1 MKKRNVAL
9 AAAAVFILL
18 TALALGYRWF
28 SRQPDLTVYL
38 RCEGNVSGKLSA
50 ARILPNGES
59 GKPESFEL
67 ETACKIG
74 KINIG
79 EYRREEKIQFTF
91 ERENGETNR
100 MISEYDEHIQSDQN
114 GFFAV
119 LKLMPTPPF
128 IVKDSI

>member
-1 MKKRNVAL
+1 MKTRNVV
-9 AAAAVFILL
+9 AAAIIVFILL
-18 TALALGYRWF
+18 TILALGYRWF

-38 RCEGNVSGKLSA
+38 RCEENISGNLSA
-50 ARILPNGES
+50 AKILPDGEA
-59 GKPESFEL
+59 GKPQNFNL
-67 ETACKIG
+67 ETVCKSG

-100 MISEYDEHIQSDQN
+100 IVSAYDEHIQSDRN

-119 LKLMPTPPF
+119 LKLIRTPPF
-128 IVKDSI
+128 IIKDKV

>member
-1 MKKRNVAL
+1 MKKRNVV
-9 AAAAVFILL
+9 AAAIIVFILL
-18 TALALGYRWF
+18 AILAFGYRWL

-38 RCEGNVSGKLSA
+38 RCEENISGKLSA

-59 GKPESFEL
+59 GKPENFNL
-67 ETACKIG
+67 ETACQSG

-91 ERENGETNR
+91 ERGNGETNR
-100 MISEYDEHIQSDQN
+100 IVSAYDEHIQGDQN

-119 LKLMPTPPF
+119 LKLTRTPPF
-128 IVKDSI
+128 IIKDSI